1 MGLTTIKKER
11 AIIITGKHG
20 TGKTT
25 KALEIIPNAIVCYAN
40 VMDIKDPSS
49 LPIDDGIIIED
60 LHYKPKKDV
69 ILDVLRKYRGKV
81 VMTSINQKSV
91 PSEIKNMIKFKR
103 AGSVSHLRDSIKE
116 LAPRSETPYSF
127 ERDMFSLVDDYLK
140 EMNREKIL
148 LLLKYNNP
156 PDTQI
161 INWLAENQHPNKL
174 VFIDSVVKR
183 RWNKDY
189 FFEMLAYNHGGRK
202 FGRPS
207 MPRRR
212 AYSKVPSICRRLGIK
227 SGGHRL
233 LKQLIEDED
242 FKEYAKKKLNNGDC
256 RLIGLGEKR
265 KPKPRVKKIKQ
276 MNLGDF

>member
-1 MGLTTIKKER
+1 MGLTNIKKER

-25 KALEIIPNAIVCYAN
+25 KALEIVPNAFVYYAN

-49 LPIDDGIIIED
+49 LPVDNGIIIED
-60 LHYKPKKDV
+60 LHYKPKNDV

-91 PSEIKNMIKFKR
+91 PNEIKNMAKFKR
-103 AGSVSHLRDSIKE
+103 AGSKSHTRDSIKE
-116 LAPRSETPYSF
+116 IAPRSEEPFSF
-127 ERDMFSLVDDYLK
+127 ERDMFSLVNDYLK
-140 EMNREKIL
+140 ESNREKVLGL
-148 LLLKYNNP
+148 LRFNNP

-183 RWNKDY
+183 RWNKEY
-189 FFEMLAYNHGGRK
+189 FFEMLAYNHTGKK
-202 FGRPS
+202 FGKPR
-207 MPRRR
+207 MPHRK
-212 AYSKVPSICRRLGIK
+212 AYSKIPNICRRLGLK
-227 SGGHRL
+227 SGEARL

-242 FKEYAKKKLNNGDC
+242 FTAYAKKKLNNGDC

-265 KPKPRVKKIKQ
+265 TPKPRVKKMKQ
-276 MNLGDF
+276 LNLGDF

>member
-40 VMDIKDPSS
+40 VMDIKDASS
-49 LPIDDGIIIED
+49 LPIDNGIIIED

-116 LAPRSETPYSF
+116 LAPRSETPFSF
-127 ERDMFSLVDDYLK
+127 ERDMFSLVDSYLK
-140 EMNREKIL
+140 EMDREKIR

-183 RWNKDY
+183 RWNKGY
-189 FFEMLAYNHGGRK
+189 FFEMLAYNHGGRS
-202 FGRPS
+202 FGRPR
-207 MPRRR
+207 MPHRR
-212 AYSKVPSICRRLGIK
+212 AYSKIPSICRRLGIK

-265 KPKPRVKKIKQ
+265 IPKPRVKKIKQ

>member
-25 KALEIIPNAIVCYAN
+25 KALEIVPNAIVCYAN
-40 VMDIKDPSS
+40 VMVIKDPSS
-49 LPIDDGIIIED
+49 LPIDNGIIIED

-127 ERDMFSLVDDYLK
+127 ERDMFSLVDAYLK
-140 EMNREKIL
+140 EMDREKIR

-189 FFEMLAYNHGGRK
+189 FLKCWPIIMEVESLEDLVCPTAEPIQKYLLFVEGLEL
-202 FGRPS
+202 S
-207 MPRRR
+207 R
-212 AYSKVPSICRRLGIK
+212 AVIDY
-227 SGGHRL
+227 
-233 LKQLIEDED
+233 
-242 FKEYAKKKLNNGDC
+242 
-256 RLIGLGEKR
+256 
-265 KPKPRVKKIKQ
+265 
-276 MNLGDF
+276 

>member
-11 AIIITGKHG
+11 AIVITGKHG

-25 KALEIIPNAIVCYAN
+25 KALEMVPKAHVYYAN

-49 LPIDDGIIIED
+49 LPAEDGIIIED
-60 LHYKPKKDV
+60 IHYKPKKDI

-103 AGSVSHLRDSIKE
+103 AGSKSHTRDLIKE
-116 LAPRSETPYSF
+116 MAPRSETPFSF
-127 ERDMFSLVDDYLK
+127 ERDMFSLVNDYLK
-140 EMNREKIL
+140 ESNREKIL

-174 VFIDSVVKR
+174 VFIDSSVKR
-183 RWNKDY
+183 RWNKEY
-189 FFEMLAYNHGGRK
+189 FFEMLAYNHAGKNFGKPRMPHRK
-202 FGRPS
+202 
-207 MPRRR
+207 
-212 AYSKVPSICRRLGIK
+212 AYSKVPNICRRLGLK
-227 SGGHRL
+227 SGEARL
-233 LKQLIEDED
+233 LKQLIEDDD
-242 FKEYAKKKLNNGDC
+242 FREHAKKQLNNGDC

-265 KPKPRVKKIKQ
+265 IPKPRVKKIKQ
-276 MNLGDF
+276 MSLGDF